1 MQSSQGYSIQW
12 MTPNGVARPCWRF
25 EVSTAR
31 LGGYDWSSY
40 HWFQFGFR
48 WRRRVLLL
56 QHQNVCVAR
65 RLCDGGRRKGSQT
78 AQGGGTTLV
87 SSTKNDGVLQQQP
100 WRMVVAVPQQHS
112 SKESAPNNLRCVWV
126 CLYTSWMV
134 VIVYMYVVAS
144 AKRGHITCFRI
155 LAYSTYKGISLFRF

>member
-1 MQSSQGYSIQW
+1 MNDAKRGCEAVLTVW
-12 MTPNGVARPCWRF
+12 GVHGSTGWVRLVFVPL
-25 EVSTAR
+25 VSVWVQVTTACT
-31 LGGYDWSSY
+31 STTAPK
-40 HWFQFGFR
+40 
-48 WRRRVLLL
+48 RVR
-56 QHQNVCVAR
+56 CR

-155 LAYSTYKGISLFRF
+155 LAYSTYKGIS